1 MLSLEDFLSHHQLM
15 FERHEH
21 PAVMTVEES
30 TRLVPTLPGGKTKN
44 LFLRD
49 KKATRHFLV
58 TVEAHK
64 AVDLL
69 RLSDVLECS
78 RLSFGSPDRLMAH
91 LGVTPGS
98 VSLLTLYRDTEQR
111 VEFVIDQCLWD
122 DDAVQAHPMINTAT
136 MVVPH
141 AGLEQFLAIT
151 CHEPIVLDVPQIS
164 TDSMASSL

>member
-1 MLSLEDFLSHHQLM
+1 M
-15 FERHEH
+15 
-21 PAVMTVEES
+21 
-30 TRLVPTLPGGKTKN
+30 
-44 LFLRD
+44 
-49 KKATRHFLV
+49 
-58 TVEAHK
+58 EAHK

-111 VEFVIDQCLWD
+111 VAFVIDQCLWD
-122 DDAVQAHPMINTAT
+122 DEAVQAHPMINTAT

-151 CHEPIVLDVPQIS
+151 GHEPIVLDVPQIS
-164 TDSMASSL
+164 TDSTDSSL